1 MRWVR
6 RPIGVAV
13 VVAVMVGGWRLAADN
28 AADVPVDF
36 LLGFVQV
43 PLWQA
48 LLASF
53 AAGFLLAGAGGL
65 WFAVRARLM
74 QRRYRK
80 AVGGL
85 ESELHQLRNL
95 PLAPDTAGSGALSPD
110 LARVRIGEKGG

>member
-13 VVAVMVGGWRLAADN
+13 VVAVLVGGWRLAAEN
-28 AADVPVDF
+28 AAHVPVDY
-36 LLGFVQV
+36 LLGVVQL

-48 LLASF
+48 LLSSF
-53 AAGFLLAGAGGL
+53 LAGFLLAGAGGL
-65 WFAVRARLM
+65 WFGVRARLI

-95 PLAPDTAGSGALSPD
+95 PLAPETSSGALPPD
-110 LARVRIGEKGG
+110 LARVRTGEKGG